1 MKVIYKKWFGNTSR
15 VFSIINYK
23 DSWKKNGNKPRIE
36 FFENGGRRKNGDKC
50 FDVHLIIGY
59 TIFNYCNYNLWYE
72 VVKMKFYVQYFPI
85 TKSFGYIANPDNISL
100 DSFCELVRASDEFC
114 HSIVMSVFA
123 NSIRDVEN
131 DVNNYFKTIS

>member
-36 FFENGGRRKNGDKC
+36 FFENVGGRKNGDKC

-59 TIFNYCNYNLWYE
+59 TIINYCNYNL
-72 VVKMKFYVQYFPI
+72 
-85 TKSFGYIANPDNISL
+85 
-100 DSFCELVRASDEFC
+100 
-114 HSIVMSVFA
+114 
-123 NSIRDVEN
+123 
-131 DVNNYFKTIS
+131 